1 MSEFVKTYPEYTEED
16 ILNATRKYI
25 ESCTDFTYLQK
36 AHYFIFKKDFTT
48 NIRKSNLLTY
58 LEFTEPNYNLNYVE

>member
-1 MSEFVKTYPEYTEED
+1 MLLEN
-16 ILNATRKYI
+16 ILKVVLI
-25 ESCTDFTYLQK
+25 S